1 MDDANL
7 YDEIVSV
14 ARELYEK
21 SGRAEG
27 CDLENWLEAERI
39 VRARYA
45 TEENNT
51 SEAVETS
58 NMKYIED
65 ERSVRDSSYSKI
77 INISNSRAAREITKK
92 LEREESIKRLLLL
105 RKNEKICLKSLNLF
119 ETELKMIDEEL
130 QKASDE
136 MNQKKIRFSEI
147 EKELIILNSRKSNF
161 DHRKKISAS
170 ISLFSFLIF
179 IGMFI
184 WYFKPIAFLFGFL
197 FSWLAVYSSFN
208 YLNSHKLE
216 SFVSKKKQE
225 NTKLITDLEKLR
237 QAELFCKNK
246 HNQKVDMIEKQRTEL
261 EAIATKI
268 SDIRRS
274 IVASEEK
281 EKIHYEIF
289 EQDRD
294 NILIEEKRK
303 YERSAFVKP
312 IKYSLRDTR
321 GEISA
326 LIPGNGVSVDIS
338 EGGLGMITDY
348 ALKKGDILFFE
359 EEIKI
364 NKITPIASLVKW
376 TKEIERNKYRAG
388 LVFSMVCS

>member
-21 SGRAEG
+21 SGRVEG
-27 CDLENWLEAERI
+27 HDLENWLEAERI

-45 TEENNT
+45 TKENNT
-51 SEAVETS
+51 SEAVETI

-65 ERSVRDSSYSKI
+65 ERSVHDSSYSKI
-77 INISNSRAAREITKK
+77 INIGDSRAAREITKK

-105 RKNEKICLKSLNLF
+105 RKNEKICLKSLDLF

-130 QKASDE
+130 HKASNE
-136 MNQKKIRFSEI
+136 INQKKTRLSEI
-147 EKELIILNSRKSNF
+147 ERELIILNSRKNNF
-161 DHRKKISAS
+161 DHRKKIAAS

-312 IKYSLRDTR
+312 IKYSLRDTH

-326 LIPGNGVSVDIS
+326 LIPGKGVSVDIS